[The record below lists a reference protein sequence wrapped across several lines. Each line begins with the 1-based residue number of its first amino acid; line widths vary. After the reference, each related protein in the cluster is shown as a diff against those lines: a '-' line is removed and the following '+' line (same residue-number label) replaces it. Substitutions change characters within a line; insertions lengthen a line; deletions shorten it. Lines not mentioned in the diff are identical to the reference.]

1 MSFRRLRCEWY
12 PRHSRLRRLL
22 PHDMSA
28 RSPSSSVASAVS
40 PYGGDYLTSL
50 LADKLSSQKIQ
61 VTPHAFIKKQIVEGV
76 VANIQKIEYPNT
88 KASYL
93 KYAINVAAPCFSHVV
108 YSPRHEGVLFP
119 SEREACLPIVMGS
132 RGTSFPVLL
141 RRNRSPTR
149 SRTTRRFISTR
160 TRISFRR

>member
-1 MSFRRLRCEWY
+1 MSD
-12 PRHSRLRRLL
+12 SL
-22 PHDMSA
+22 P
-28 RSPSSSVASAVS
+28 PFTVASAVS

-93 KYAINVAAPCFSHVV
+93 KYAINVDVP
-108 YSPRHEGVLFP
+108 L
-119 SEREACLPIVMGS
+119 CLPI
-132 RGTSFPVLL
+132 
-141 RRNRSPTR
+141 SPFFAT
-149 SRTTRRFISTR
+149 
-160 TRISFRR
+160 

>member
-1 MSFRRLRCEWY
+1 M
-12 PRHSRLRRLL
+12 
-22 PHDMSA
+22 
-28 RSPSSSVASAVS
+28 S

-93 KYAINVAAPCFSHVV
+93 KYAINVAVARFSHVV
-108 YSPRHEGVLFP
+108 HSPRHEGVLLP
-119 SEREACLPIVMGS
+119 SEREARRPIV
-132 RGTSFPVLL
+132 V
-141 RRNRSPTR
+141 
-149 SRTTRRFISTR
+149 
-160 TRISFRR
+160 